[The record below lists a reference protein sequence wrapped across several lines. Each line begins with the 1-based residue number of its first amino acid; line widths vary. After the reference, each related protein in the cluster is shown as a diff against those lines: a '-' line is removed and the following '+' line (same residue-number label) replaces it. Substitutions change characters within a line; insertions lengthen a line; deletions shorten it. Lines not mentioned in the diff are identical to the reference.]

1 MIETIDGVELGQ
13 HSGLM
18 YHTIGQR
25 QGLGIGG
32 LKNAS
37 EEAWY
42 VLAKDLQR
50 NVLIVGQG
58 NEHPWLFSRTLLTR
72 EVNWI
77 NPIDLQTLDTLSA
90 KVRYRQSDQ
99 ACRIEQTAD
108 GYLVTFE
115 QPQRAVTLGQS
126 IVFYNGDVCLGGGVI
141 EACSPWDA
149 EHSTTMTPLQEQIT
163 ALGGVFQAAA
173 LVDKLAHSG
182 QVSDA
187 ALAYMLKTLLVRNPE
202 TTLDVYGGDDLGLRD
217 GYKLLLAVLERETNN
232 LPRESLRYVV
242 SMLSLER
249 QFSRRDDLLE
259 IAALRIP
266 KIEQQVELY
275 GISSDTIAS
284 SFGSLYQDTISTFKQ
299 RIQVHGDMRFLQQ
312 EATAAKVRAL
322 LFAGIRSARLWRQL
336 GGRRWHLLTKRGSML
351 SELRARNL

>member
-1 MIETIDGVELGQ
+1 
-13 HSGLM
+13 
-18 YHTIGQR
+18 
-25 QGLGIGG
+25 
-32 LKNAS
+32 
-37 EEAWY
+37 
-42 VLAKDLQR
+42 
-50 NVLIVGQG
+50 
-58 NEHPWLFSRTLLTR
+58 
-72 EVNWI
+72 
-77 NPIDLQTLDTLSA
+77 
-90 KVRYRQSDQ
+90 
-99 ACRIEQTAD
+99 
-108 GYLVTFE
+108 
-115 QPQRAVTLGQS
+115 
-126 IVFYNGDVCLGGGVI
+126 
-141 EACSPWDA
+141 
-149 EHSTTMTPLQEQIT
+149 MTPLQEQIT

-217 GYKLLLAVLERETNN
+217 GYKLLLAVLERETSN

-275 GISSDTIAS
+275 GMSSDTIAS

>member
-1 MIETIDGVELGQ
+1 
-13 HSGLM
+13 
-18 YHTIGQR
+18 
-25 QGLGIGG
+25 
-32 LKNAS
+32 
-37 EEAWY
+37 
-42 VLAKDLQR
+42 
-50 NVLIVGQG
+50 
-58 NEHPWLFSRTLLTR
+58 
-72 EVNWI
+72 
-77 NPIDLQTLDTLSA
+77 
-90 KVRYRQSDQ
+90 
-99 ACRIEQTAD
+99 
-108 GYLVTFE
+108 
-115 QPQRAVTLGQS
+115 
-126 IVFYNGDVCLGGGVI
+126 
-141 EACSPWDA
+141 
-149 EHSTTMTPLQEQIT
+149 MTPLQEQIT

-217 GYKLLLAVLERETNN
+217 GYKLLLAVLERETDN

-259 IAALRIP
+259 IAGKSIP

-275 GISSDTIAS
+275 GISSDNIAS

-351 SELRARNL
+351 NELRARNL

>member
-1 MIETIDGVELGQ
+1 
-13 HSGLM
+13 
-18 YHTIGQR
+18 
-25 QGLGIGG
+25 
-32 LKNAS
+32 
-37 EEAWY
+37 
-42 VLAKDLQR
+42 
-50 NVLIVGQG
+50 
-58 NEHPWLFSRTLLTR
+58 
-72 EVNWI
+72 
-77 NPIDLQTLDTLSA
+77 
-90 KVRYRQSDQ
+90 
-99 ACRIEQTAD
+99 
-108 GYLVTFE
+108 
-115 QPQRAVTLGQS
+115 
-126 IVFYNGDVCLGGGVI
+126 
-141 EACSPWDA
+141 
-149 EHSTTMTPLQEQIT
+149 MTPLQEQIT

-259 IAALRIP
+259 IAGKRIP

-275 GISSDTIAS
+275 GISSDNIAS

-351 SELRARNL
+351 NEFRARNL

>member
-1 MIETIDGVELGQ
+1 
-13 HSGLM
+13 
-18 YHTIGQR
+18 
-25 QGLGIGG
+25 
-32 LKNAS
+32 
-37 EEAWY
+37 
-42 VLAKDLQR
+42 
-50 NVLIVGQG
+50 
-58 NEHPWLFSRTLLTR
+58 
-72 EVNWI
+72 
-77 NPIDLQTLDTLSA
+77 
-90 KVRYRQSDQ
+90 
-99 ACRIEQTAD
+99 
-108 GYLVTFE
+108 
-115 QPQRAVTLGQS
+115 
-126 IVFYNGDVCLGGGVI
+126 
-141 EACSPWDA
+141 
-149 EHSTTMTPLQEQIT
+149 MTPLQEQIT

-217 GYKLLLAVLERETNN
+217 GYKLLLAVLERETDN

-259 IAALRIP
+259 IAGKRIP

-275 GISSDTIAS
+275 GISSDNIAS

-312 EATAAKVRAL
+312 EATAANVRAL

-351 SELRARNL
+351 NELRARNL

>member
-1 MIETIDGVELGQ
+1 
-13 HSGLM
+13 
-18 YHTIGQR
+18 
-25 QGLGIGG
+25 
-32 LKNAS
+32 
-37 EEAWY
+37 
-42 VLAKDLQR
+42 
-50 NVLIVGQG
+50 
-58 NEHPWLFSRTLLTR
+58 
-72 EVNWI
+72 
-77 NPIDLQTLDTLSA
+77 
-90 KVRYRQSDQ
+90 
-99 ACRIEQTAD
+99 
-108 GYLVTFE
+108 
-115 QPQRAVTLGQS
+115 
-126 IVFYNGDVCLGGGVI
+126 
-141 EACSPWDA
+141 
-149 EHSTTMTPLQEQIT
+149 MTPLQEQIT

-182 QVSDA
+182 QLSDA

-275 GISSDTIAS
+275 GMSSDTIAS

>member
-1 MIETIDGVELGQ
+1 
-13 HSGLM
+13 
-18 YHTIGQR
+18 
-25 QGLGIGG
+25 
-32 LKNAS
+32 
-37 EEAWY
+37 
-42 VLAKDLQR
+42 
-50 NVLIVGQG
+50 
-58 NEHPWLFSRTLLTR
+58 
-72 EVNWI
+72 
-77 NPIDLQTLDTLSA
+77 
-90 KVRYRQSDQ
+90 
-99 ACRIEQTAD
+99 
-108 GYLVTFE
+108 
-115 QPQRAVTLGQS
+115 
-126 IVFYNGDVCLGGGVI
+126 
-141 EACSPWDA
+141 
-149 EHSTTMTPLQEQIT
+149 MTPLQEQIT

-217 GYKLLLAVLERETNN
+217 GYKLLLAVLERETDN

-259 IAALRIP
+259 IAGKRIP

-275 GISSDTIAS
+275 GISSDNIVS
-284 SFGSLYQDTISTFKQ
+284 SFGGLYQDTISTFKQ

-351 SELRARNL
+351 TELRARNL

>member
-1 MIETIDGVELGQ
+1 
-13 HSGLM
+13 
-18 YHTIGQR
+18 
-25 QGLGIGG
+25 
-32 LKNAS
+32 
-37 EEAWY
+37 
-42 VLAKDLQR
+42 
-50 NVLIVGQG
+50 
-58 NEHPWLFSRTLLTR
+58 
-72 EVNWI
+72 
-77 NPIDLQTLDTLSA
+77 
-90 KVRYRQSDQ
+90 
-99 ACRIEQTAD
+99 
-108 GYLVTFE
+108 
-115 QPQRAVTLGQS
+115 
-126 IVFYNGDVCLGGGVI
+126 
-141 EACSPWDA
+141 
-149 EHSTTMTPLQEQIT
+149 MTPLQEQIT

-232 LPRESLRYVV
+232 LPRESLRESLRYVV

-259 IAALRIP
+259 IAGKRIP

-275 GISSDTIAS
+275 GISSDNIAS

-351 SELRARNL
+351 TELRARNL

>member
-1 MIETIDGVELGQ
+1 
-13 HSGLM
+13 
-18 YHTIGQR
+18 
-25 QGLGIGG
+25 
-32 LKNAS
+32 
-37 EEAWY
+37 
-42 VLAKDLQR
+42 
-50 NVLIVGQG
+50 
-58 NEHPWLFSRTLLTR
+58 
-72 EVNWI
+72 
-77 NPIDLQTLDTLSA
+77 
-90 KVRYRQSDQ
+90 
-99 ACRIEQTAD
+99 
-108 GYLVTFE
+108 
-115 QPQRAVTLGQS
+115 
-126 IVFYNGDVCLGGGVI
+126 
-141 EACSPWDA
+141 
-149 EHSTTMTPLQEQIT
+149 MTPLQEQIT

-217 GYKLLLAVLERETNN
+217 GYKLLLAVLERETSN

-259 IAALRIP
+259 IAGKRIP

-275 GISSDTIAS
+275 GISSDNIAS

-351 SELRARNL
+351 TELRARNL

>member
-1 MIETIDGVELGQ
+1 
-13 HSGLM
+13 
-18 YHTIGQR
+18 
-25 QGLGIGG
+25 
-32 LKNAS
+32 
-37 EEAWY
+37 
-42 VLAKDLQR
+42 
-50 NVLIVGQG
+50 
-58 NEHPWLFSRTLLTR
+58 
-72 EVNWI
+72 
-77 NPIDLQTLDTLSA
+77 
-90 KVRYRQSDQ
+90 
-99 ACRIEQTAD
+99 
-108 GYLVTFE
+108 
-115 QPQRAVTLGQS
+115 
-126 IVFYNGDVCLGGGVI
+126 
-141 EACSPWDA
+141 
-149 EHSTTMTPLQEQIT
+149 MTPLQEQIT

-217 GYKLLLAVLERETNN
+217 GYKLLLAVLERETSN

-275 GISSDTIAS
+275 GMSSDTIAS

-351 SELRARNL
+351 NELRARNL

>member
-1 MIETIDGVELGQ
+1 
-13 HSGLM
+13 
-18 YHTIGQR
+18 
-25 QGLGIGG
+25 
-32 LKNAS
+32 
-37 EEAWY
+37 
-42 VLAKDLQR
+42 
-50 NVLIVGQG
+50 
-58 NEHPWLFSRTLLTR
+58 
-72 EVNWI
+72 
-77 NPIDLQTLDTLSA
+77 
-90 KVRYRQSDQ
+90 
-99 ACRIEQTAD
+99 
-108 GYLVTFE
+108 
-115 QPQRAVTLGQS
+115 
-126 IVFYNGDVCLGGGVI
+126 
-141 EACSPWDA
+141 
-149 EHSTTMTPLQEQIT
+149 MTPLQEQIT

-217 GYKLLLAVLERETNN
+217 GYKLLLAVLERETDN
-232 LPRESLRYVV
+232 LPRESLRYVE

-259 IAALRIP
+259 IAGKRIP

-275 GISSDTIAS
+275 GISSDNIAS
-284 SFGSLYQDTISTFKQ
+284 SFGGLYQDTISTFKL

-336 GGRRWHLLTKRGSML
+336 GGRRWHILTKRRSML
-351 SELRARNL
+351 NELRARNL

>member
-1 MIETIDGVELGQ
+1 
-13 HSGLM
+13 
-18 YHTIGQR
+18 
-25 QGLGIGG
+25 
-32 LKNAS
+32 
-37 EEAWY
+37 
-42 VLAKDLQR
+42 
-50 NVLIVGQG
+50 
-58 NEHPWLFSRTLLTR
+58 
-72 EVNWI
+72 
-77 NPIDLQTLDTLSA
+77 
-90 KVRYRQSDQ
+90 
-99 ACRIEQTAD
+99 
-108 GYLVTFE
+108 
-115 QPQRAVTLGQS
+115 
-126 IVFYNGDVCLGGGVI
+126 
-141 EACSPWDA
+141 
-149 EHSTTMTPLQEQIT
+149 MTPLQEQIT

-351 SELRARNL
+351 TELRARNL

>member
-1 MIETIDGVELGQ
+1 
-13 HSGLM
+13 
-18 YHTIGQR
+18 
-25 QGLGIGG
+25 
-32 LKNAS
+32 
-37 EEAWY
+37 
-42 VLAKDLQR
+42 
-50 NVLIVGQG
+50 
-58 NEHPWLFSRTLLTR
+58 
-72 EVNWI
+72 
-77 NPIDLQTLDTLSA
+77 
-90 KVRYRQSDQ
+90 
-99 ACRIEQTAD
+99 
-108 GYLVTFE
+108 
-115 QPQRAVTLGQS
+115 
-126 IVFYNGDVCLGGGVI
+126 
-141 EACSPWDA
+141 
-149 EHSTTMTPLQEQIT
+149 MTPLQEQIT

-217 GYKLLLAVLERETNN
+217 GYKLLLAVLEREINN

-275 GISSDTIAS
+275 GMSSDTIAS

>member
-1 MIETIDGVELGQ
+1 
-13 HSGLM
+13 
-18 YHTIGQR
+18 
-25 QGLGIGG
+25 
-32 LKNAS
+32 
-37 EEAWY
+37 
-42 VLAKDLQR
+42 
-50 NVLIVGQG
+50 
-58 NEHPWLFSRTLLTR
+58 
-72 EVNWI
+72 
-77 NPIDLQTLDTLSA
+77 
-90 KVRYRQSDQ
+90 
-99 ACRIEQTAD
+99 
-108 GYLVTFE
+108 
-115 QPQRAVTLGQS
+115 
-126 IVFYNGDVCLGGGVI
+126 
-141 EACSPWDA
+141 
-149 EHSTTMTPLQEQIT
+149 MTPLQEQIT

-232 LPRESLRYVV
+232 LPRESLRYVI

-284 SFGSLYQDTISTFKQ
+284 SFGSLFQDTISTFKQ

>member
-1 MIETIDGVELGQ
+1 
-13 HSGLM
+13 
-18 YHTIGQR
+18 
-25 QGLGIGG
+25 
-32 LKNAS
+32 
-37 EEAWY
+37 
-42 VLAKDLQR
+42 
-50 NVLIVGQG
+50 
-58 NEHPWLFSRTLLTR
+58 
-72 EVNWI
+72 
-77 NPIDLQTLDTLSA
+77 
-90 KVRYRQSDQ
+90 
-99 ACRIEQTAD
+99 
-108 GYLVTFE
+108 
-115 QPQRAVTLGQS
+115 
-126 IVFYNGDVCLGGGVI
+126 
-141 EACSPWDA
+141 
-149 EHSTTMTPLQEQIT
+149 MTPLQEQIT

-173 LVDKLAHSG
+173 LVDKLARSG

-259 IAALRIP
+259 IAGKRIP

-275 GISSDTIAS
+275 GISSDNIAS

-351 SELRARNL
+351 NELRARNL

>member
-1 MIETIDGVELGQ
+1 
-13 HSGLM
+13 
-18 YHTIGQR
+18 
-25 QGLGIGG
+25 
-32 LKNAS
+32 
-37 EEAWY
+37 
-42 VLAKDLQR
+42 
-50 NVLIVGQG
+50 
-58 NEHPWLFSRTLLTR
+58 
-72 EVNWI
+72 
-77 NPIDLQTLDTLSA
+77 
-90 KVRYRQSDQ
+90 
-99 ACRIEQTAD
+99 
-108 GYLVTFE
+108 
-115 QPQRAVTLGQS
+115 
-126 IVFYNGDVCLGGGVI
+126 
-141 EACSPWDA
+141 
-149 EHSTTMTPLQEQIT
+149 MTPLQEQIT

-259 IAALRIP
+259 IAGKRIP

-275 GISSDTIAS
+275 GISSDNIAS

-351 SELRARNL
+351 TELRARNL

>member
-1 MIETIDGVELGQ
+1 
-13 HSGLM
+13 
-18 YHTIGQR
+18 
-25 QGLGIGG
+25 
-32 LKNAS
+32 
-37 EEAWY
+37 
-42 VLAKDLQR
+42 
-50 NVLIVGQG
+50 
-58 NEHPWLFSRTLLTR
+58 
-72 EVNWI
+72 
-77 NPIDLQTLDTLSA
+77 
-90 KVRYRQSDQ
+90 
-99 ACRIEQTAD
+99 
-108 GYLVTFE
+108 
-115 QPQRAVTLGQS
+115 
-126 IVFYNGDVCLGGGVI
+126 
-141 EACSPWDA
+141 
-149 EHSTTMTPLQEQIT
+149 MTPLQEQIT

-259 IAALRIP
+259 IAGKRIP

-275 GISSDTIAS
+275 GISSDNIAS
-284 SFGSLYQDTISTFKQ
+284 SFGDLYQDTISTFKQ

-351 SELRARNL
+351 NELRARNL

>member
-1 MIETIDGVELGQ
+1 
-13 HSGLM
+13 
-18 YHTIGQR
+18 
-25 QGLGIGG
+25 
-32 LKNAS
+32 
-37 EEAWY
+37 
-42 VLAKDLQR
+42 
-50 NVLIVGQG
+50 
-58 NEHPWLFSRTLLTR
+58 
-72 EVNWI
+72 
-77 NPIDLQTLDTLSA
+77 
-90 KVRYRQSDQ
+90 
-99 ACRIEQTAD
+99 
-108 GYLVTFE
+108 
-115 QPQRAVTLGQS
+115 
-126 IVFYNGDVCLGGGVI
+126 
-141 EACSPWDA
+141 
-149 EHSTTMTPLQEQIT
+149 MTPLQEQIT

-217 GYKLLLAVLERETNN
+217 GYKLLLAVLERETSN

>member
-1 MIETIDGVELGQ
+1 
-13 HSGLM
+13 
-18 YHTIGQR
+18 
-25 QGLGIGG
+25 
-32 LKNAS
+32 
-37 EEAWY
+37 
-42 VLAKDLQR
+42 
-50 NVLIVGQG
+50 
-58 NEHPWLFSRTLLTR
+58 
-72 EVNWI
+72 
-77 NPIDLQTLDTLSA
+77 
-90 KVRYRQSDQ
+90 
-99 ACRIEQTAD
+99 
-108 GYLVTFE
+108 
-115 QPQRAVTLGQS
+115 
-126 IVFYNGDVCLGGGVI
+126 
-141 EACSPWDA
+141 
-149 EHSTTMTPLQEQIT
+149 MTPLQEQIT

-217 GYKLLLAVLERETNN
+217 GYKLLLAVLERETDN

-259 IAALRIP
+259 IAGKRIP

-275 GISSDTIAS
+275 GISSDNIAS

-351 SELRARNL
+351 TELRARNL

>member
-1 MIETIDGVELGQ
+1 
-13 HSGLM
+13 
-18 YHTIGQR
+18 
-25 QGLGIGG
+25 
-32 LKNAS
+32 
-37 EEAWY
+37 
-42 VLAKDLQR
+42 
-50 NVLIVGQG
+50 
-58 NEHPWLFSRTLLTR
+58 
-72 EVNWI
+72 
-77 NPIDLQTLDTLSA
+77 
-90 KVRYRQSDQ
+90 
-99 ACRIEQTAD
+99 
-108 GYLVTFE
+108 
-115 QPQRAVTLGQS
+115 
-126 IVFYNGDVCLGGGVI
+126 
-141 EACSPWDA
+141 
-149 EHSTTMTPLQEQIT
+149 MTPLQEQIT

-242 SMLSLER
+242 SILSLER

-259 IAALRIP
+259 IAGKRIP

-275 GISSDTIAS
+275 GISSDNIAS

-351 SELRARNL
+351 NELRARNL

>member
-1 MIETIDGVELGQ
+1 
-13 HSGLM
+13 
-18 YHTIGQR
+18 
-25 QGLGIGG
+25 
-32 LKNAS
+32 
-37 EEAWY
+37 
-42 VLAKDLQR
+42 
-50 NVLIVGQG
+50 
-58 NEHPWLFSRTLLTR
+58 
-72 EVNWI
+72 
-77 NPIDLQTLDTLSA
+77 
-90 KVRYRQSDQ
+90 
-99 ACRIEQTAD
+99 
-108 GYLVTFE
+108 
-115 QPQRAVTLGQS
+115 
-126 IVFYNGDVCLGGGVI
+126 
-141 EACSPWDA
+141 
-149 EHSTTMTPLQEQIT
+149 MTPLQEQIT

-217 GYKLLLAVLERETNN
+217 GYKLLLAVLERETSN

-275 GISSDTIAS
+275 GMSSDTIAS

-351 SELRARNL
+351 TELRARNL